1 MKFYIIIASYIS
13 KEIKSYKNK
22 IDNKITFYPCVGN
35 KRSVIYIKKHIL
47 IDNKLFKTLTEF

>member
-22 IDNKITFYPCVGN
+22 IDNKITFYPCLGN
-35 KRSVIYIKKHIL
+35 KRSVTYIKKTYL
-47 IDNKLFKTLTEF
+47 DW